1 MKEIVEFANS
11 LTNIPFEEITNYS
24 HMYAETKEK
33 LRILENNSEDFP
45 DKEATIILFYSFLY
59 YENKEHLP
67 IINILKII
75 LKSKTMSHYRKFFY
89 FYQLVRVLFLDVNI
103 SNNKEISNL
112 MKELYKEIFDLFKS
126 ELNISENHIPLK
138 ERNKDLVFIITSQF
152 LALEHGPTKTTLDRA
167 VNLYKYF
174 NKQVIIIN
182 AADLIPTVDGK
193 PFFNLATGNIV
204 DDYSKISRL
213 TMEDGLAF
221 QFYQPKKPMPNID
234 EIRKII
240 NSIIQYKP
248 YFILNIG
255 ETLISDLC
263 SLFVPTIAQTTVP
276 SSVPLT
282 FNTFSVVGNP
292 KLKLTENMILST
304 FTFWYKPQTHTYKK
318 SDFSLPEDKF
328 LIIVSGGRLTD
339 EVTYDFLYEIREIF
353 NYNAHIVFAGKFDTY
368 EQIISKDN
376 ILKENTTFLG
386 FQDDMLAVTELC
398 DLYINPPRTGGGTSI
413 AEALAKGKP
422 AVTLNFGD
430 CSISA
435 GEDFCVETLSE
446 MKDMIIKYITDKKF
460 YAEMSEKALKRN
472 ELLTDTKKSLE
483 HIITSVE
490 KSKLWW

>member
-1 MKEIVEFANS
+1 MEEILKFTNY
-11 LTNIPFEEITNYS
+11 LINIPHKELTK
-24 HMYAETKEK
+24 HPHLYAEVKEK
-33 LRILENNSEDFP
+33 LSILENDSEFFP
-45 DKEATIILFYSFLY
+45 DKEAIIIFFYSFLY
-59 YENKEHLP
+59 YENKDHLP
-67 IINILKII
+67 VINILKVI
-75 LKSKTMSHYRKFFY
+75 LKSKIMSHYRKFFY
-89 FYQLVRVLFLDVNI
+89 FYQLINILFLDINI
-103 SNNKEISNL
+103 SNNKEVSNL
-112 MKELYKEIFDLFKS
+112 MKELYAEILDSFKA
-126 ELNISENHIPLK
+126 ELNIYKNHIPLK

-152 LALEHGPTKTTLDRA
+152 LTLEHGPTKTTLDRA
-167 VNLYKYF
+167 VNLCKYF
-174 NKQVIIIN
+174 DKQVLIIN
-182 AADLIPTVDGK
+182 AADISPIVDGK
-193 PFFNLATGNIV
+193 PFYNLKSGNIF
-204 DDYSKISRL
+204 DEYSEKSGFSV
-213 TMEDGLAF
+213 EDGLVF

-234 EIRKII
+234 EIKKII
-240 NSIIQYKP
+240 NSVIQYKP

-276 SSVPLT
+276 SRVPLT

-292 KLKLTENMILST
+292 KLKLTENMILSI

-328 LIIVSGGRLTD
+328 LIIVSGGRLTE

-353 NYNAHIVFAGKFDTY
+353 NYNAHIVFAGAFDTY

-376 ILKENTTFLG
+376 VLKENTTFLG

-398 DLYINPPRTGGGTSI
+398 DLYINPPRIGGGTSI
-413 AEALAKGKP
+413 AEALSKGKP

-446 MKDMIIKYITDKKF
+446 MKDMIIKYITDTKF
-460 YAEMSEKALKRN
+460 YTEMSKKALKRN

-490 KSKLWW
+490 NSKLWW